1 MFKIISDKITKIVDD
16 IPLYPLTYRLCIR
29 WVSLL
34 FFTFLAISNYA
45 AEIREGK
52 LFIDVEILPNA
63 NQIHLKSNGNLII
76 SETDSPFQLEFSN
89 TELSIQLTEKVEISP
104 YWRVGIKKF
113 SDKVSTEKFLK
124 NFSECFAESSSEIV
138 SKNKEL
144 KQISNY
150 SVYLKERFNS
160 YESAKAVCEMDV
172 WIEEKYSFSNSEV
185 LIYDIKNDKEYFL
198 NAPLNITSNKPITV
212 FQVPKS
218 NFWKPKQFVTRSY
231 EGNLKVHLNQL
242 GEMNLI
248 ATIEFEGYVAGVVP
262 NEIGDDAPLEAMK
275 AQAIAA
281 LSEALYK
288 IIHKYHKDDDFDLCA
303 SVHCQVFSGLTD
315 VTKKVKKAVGETEYM
330 VGTYNSEIINAVY
343 STNCGGI
350 TENSNNVWGGKS
362 VPYLTSIYDGKGS
375 YKTDLTNENKA
386 KQWILNSQQVF
397 CNAENEKG
405 WIKNS
410 YKWKKEFSKEILE
423 ERLNSI
429 SDLGK
434 LKDIKIL
441 KRGNSGR
448 ILELKI
454 LGTKNEIH
462 LNNELQIRQ
471 AFSGLKSSLF
481 FVQIIGNKVIFS
493 GKGSGHGVGMC
504 QVGAIQ
510 MAKMGYSAKEILK
523 HYYTGINVEKLRLS
537 N

>member
-1 MFKIISDKITKIVDD
+1 MKKTVIWFFILISTFPI
-16 IPLYPLTYRLCIR
+16 
-29 WVSLL
+29 LL
-34 FFTFLAISNYA
+34 SS

-52 LFIDVEILPNA
+52 FYINVEILPNTS
-63 NQIHLKSNGNLII
+63 QIHLKSNGNLII

-89 TELSIQLTEKVEISP
+89 TELSIQLTEKVETSP

-113 SDKVSTEKFLK
+113 LDKVSAEKFLK
-124 NFSECFAESSSEIV
+124 DFPECFAEPSSEIV
-138 SKNKEL
+138 YKNKEL

-160 YESAKAVCEMDV
+160 YESAKAMCEIDGWV
-172 WIEEKYSFSNSEV
+172 EEKYSFSSAEV

-198 NAPLNITSNKPITV
+198 NAPLCIISDKPITV
-212 FQVPKS
+212 FQVPKT

-231 EGNLKVHLNQL
+231 EGNLKVQLNQL
-242 GEMNLI
+242 GKMNFI
-248 ATIEFEGYVAGVVP
+248 ATVEFENYVAGVVP

-275 AQAIAA
+275 AQAIASR
-281 LSEALYK
+281 SEALYK
-288 IIHKYHKDDDFDLCA
+288 ILHHCHKDDDFDLCA
-303 SVHCQVFSGLTD
+303 SVHCQVFSGLTN

-362 VPYLTSIYDGKGS
+362 VPYLTSIYDGKNS
-375 YKTDLTNENKA
+375 YKPNLTNESKA
-386 KQWILNSQQVF
+386 RQWILNSQQVF
-397 CNAENEKG
+397 CNAESKRG

-410 YKWKKEFSKEILE
+410 YKWKKEFSKEDLE
-423 ERLNSI
+423 EHLNSI

-448 ILELKI
+448 ILEIKI
-454 LGTKNEIH
+454 LGTKNDIH
-462 LNNELQIRQ
+462 IDNELQIRQ
-471 AFSGLKSSLF
+471 AFGGLRSSLF
-481 FVQIIGNKVIFS
+481 FVEITKDKVVFT

-510 MAKMGYSAKEILK
+510 MAKMGYSVEEILK
-523 HYYTGINVEKLRLS
+523 HYYTGIKIEKLKLS

>member
-1 MFKIISDKITKIVDD
+1 MFKIISNKITKIVDD
-16 IPLYPLTYRLCIR
+16 FLLYPLTHRLCIR
-29 WVSLL
+29 WISLL

-45 AEIREGK
+45 AEIMDNK
-52 LFIDVEILPNA
+52 FYIDVEILPNA

-76 SETDSPFQLEFSN
+76 SETDSPFQLEFSKP
-89 TELSIQLTEKVEISP
+89 ELSIQLTEKVETSP

-113 SDKVSTEKFLK
+113 SDKVSAEKFLK
-124 NFSECFAESSSEIV
+124 NFSECFAEPSSEIAY
-138 SKNKEL
+138 KNKEL

-160 YESAKAVCEMDV
+160 YESAKAMCEMDG

-198 NAPLNITSNKPITV
+198 NAPLNITSNKPIIV
-212 FQVPKS
+212 FQIPKT
-218 NFWKPKQFVTRSY
+218 NFWDPKQFVTRSY
-231 EGNLKVHLNQL
+231 EGNLKIQLNQL
-242 GEMNLI
+242 GKMNLI
-248 ATIEFEGYVAGVVP
+248 ANVEFERYIAGVVP
-262 NEIGDDAPLEAMK
+262 NEIGDDTPMEAMK
-275 AQAIAA
+275 TQAIAA
-281 LSEALYK
+281 RSEALYK
-288 IIHKYHKDDDFDLCA
+288 IIHKQHKDDGFDLCA

-315 VTKKVKKAVGETEYM
+315 VTKKVKRAVGETEYM
-330 VGTYNSEIINAVY
+330 VGIYNFEIINAVY

-362 VPYLTSIYDGKGS
+362 VPYLTSIYDGKNS
-375 YKTDLTNENKA
+375 YKINLTNESKV
-386 KQWILNSQQVF
+386 KQWILGKQQVF
-397 CNAENEKG
+397 CNTENEKG

-410 YKWKKEFSKEILE
+410 YKWKKEFLKEDLE
-423 ERLNSI
+423 EHLNSI

-454 LGTKNEIH
+454 IGTKNEIH

-510 MAKMGYSAKEILK
+510 MAKEGYSAKEILK
-523 HYYTGINVEKLRLS
+523 HYYTGIKITKIKLS